1 MTQEGYQWDG
11 LKRVRKPFQPKRY
24 KFKNKH
30 GEPINEKE
38 FSETAADYFADVQ
51 WAAPQD
57 NYLDADKE
65 NSPLIDGNSSM
76 DDSPFTPHEFD
87 AVLKVLKNN
96 KAPGPDGCRSELIK
110 WLSGINRLYLLE
122 LFQ

>member
-1 MTQEGYQWDG
+1 
-11 LKRVRKPFQPKRY
+11 
-24 KFKNKH
+24 
-30 GEPINEKE
+30 
-38 FSETAADYFADVQ
+38 
-51 WAAPQD
+51 
-57 NYLDADKE
+57 
-65 NSPLIDGNSSM
+65 M